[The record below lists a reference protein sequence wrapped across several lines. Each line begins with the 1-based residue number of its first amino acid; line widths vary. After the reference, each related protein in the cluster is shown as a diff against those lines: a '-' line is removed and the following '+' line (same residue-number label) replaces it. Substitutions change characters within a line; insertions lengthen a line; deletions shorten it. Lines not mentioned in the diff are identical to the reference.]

1 MTAKRA
7 VLEWIRFGS
16 LQGVQAVRKFASSRD
31 TMTIKPIAITAILL
45 CSLSH
50 SVNALADATSDIRE
64 RSTEAMENFD
74 LLEFD
79 EAKRLL
85 QEALQIAKRKKLRT
99 PLVASVY
106 INLGVVYFSGFDDA
120 DKAKAQFVKAVE
132 IDNSVDIDAAY
143 RTAAMA
149 RLLKESKTLAGVGGE
164 TDVVD
169 DIDDVDCASIEGLAH
184 ELLEVVTAGQPATVT
199 AHLGS
204 DTSAQS
210 VHLYYR
216 TKGSA
221 DFVDVTMKK
230 RGECQFVGKIPAE
243 ALSSDI
249 IHYYVAALSRKGKRV
264 SSRGS
269 AGSPNII
276 EVQAA
281 GDAGF
286 GDADDE
292 NPLSGSQATAIDS
305 GEDASVSSVGPI
317 GDNNSP
323 KLFLTIAAGSG
334 AGYVNGE
341 TEQVKSPV
349 GCCVAPAFLHV
360 LPELGY
366 FLNQR
371 MAIALAFRLGFPIGA
386 NRRGHATAAPAALLR
401 IHYSLSSNGG
411 DGLSLIGAL
420 GGGLIRHTIKIEDQ
434 PKDMNVDTTA
444 SGPLLVGLGVNYVRA
459 LSGPMRFVLGIN
471 ATAGVPVTSKFQ
483 GVKPGFA
490 LQVDADL
497 GIMFAF

>member
-1 MTAKRA
+1 
-7 VLEWIRFGS
+7 
-16 LQGVQAVRKFASSRD
+16 
-31 TMTIKPIAITAILL
+31 MTIKHIAITAILL
-45 CSLSH
+45 CSLFH

-85 QEALQIAKRKKLRT
+85 EEALQIAKRKKIRT

-106 INLGVVYFSGFDDA
+106 LNLGVVYFSGFDDA

-132 IDNSVDIDAAY
+132 IDNSVEIDAAY
-143 RTAAMA
+143 RTSAMA
-149 RLLKESKTLAGVGGE
+149 KLLAESRTLAGVGKG
-164 TDVVD
+164 TGNNDVSND
-169 DIDDVDCASIEGLAH
+169 DDVDCASVEGLAH

-204 DTSAQS
+204 DTSARS

-216 TKGSA
+216 TKGST
-221 DFVDVTMKK
+221 DFEDVTMKK
-230 RGECQFVGKIPAE
+230 RGECKFVGTIPAD

-249 IHYYVAALSRKGKRV
+249 IHYYVAALSEKGKRV

-281 GDAGF
+281 VGAGF

-292 NPLSGSQATAIDS
+292 NPLNGSQITTDSGSSADQDS
-305 GEDASVSSVGPI
+305 SVSKVGPI
-317 GDNNSP
+317 GKSNSP

-371 MAIALAFRLGFPIGA
+371 MAIALALRLGFPIGA
-386 NRRGHATAAPAALLR
+386 NRRGHATAAPSALLR

-411 DGLSLIGAL
+411 DGLSLIGAI

-434 PKDMNVDTTA
+434 PKDMNIDTAA
-444 SGPLLVGLGVNYVRA
+444 SGPLLVGAGINYIRSLA
-459 LSGPMRFVLGIN
+459 GPMRFVLGLN
-471 ATAGVPVTSKFQ
+471 TTAGIPITSKFQ
-483 GVKPGFA
+483 GVTPGFA
-490 LQVDADL
+490 LQVDANL